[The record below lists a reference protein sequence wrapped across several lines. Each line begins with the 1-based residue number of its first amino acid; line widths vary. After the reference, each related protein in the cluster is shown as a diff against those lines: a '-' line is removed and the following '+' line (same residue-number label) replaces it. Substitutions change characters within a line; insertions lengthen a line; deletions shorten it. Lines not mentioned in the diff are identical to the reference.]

1 MPHIVIEHS
10 NTLENIDLNALAHD
24 LHQDLASRD
33 TVSIAAIKTRS
44 HPVYNCVVGDDAQQ
58 DLMMHIILKLLPG
71 RDNALKSEMAK
82 GLYDTAKS
90 AIAGQNVSLSVEV
103 QELHADTYQK

>member
-1 MPHIVIEHS
+1 
-10 NTLENIDLNALAHD
+10 
-24 LHQDLASRD
+24 
-33 TVSIAAIKTRS
+33 
-44 HPVYNCVVGDDAQQ
+44 
-58 DLMMHIILKLLPG
+58 MMHITLKLLPG